1 MLYHL
6 IQFVTDNIKNS
17 FHLPRQKYYILKK
30 KLQLSEGVVWIWI
43 FLVKH
48 SIARSKLLKYR
59 DRFMT
64 IFSCELFINSNIVNP
79 FFQFLNF
86 TINQLSEEIQSKC
99 SVVEMTKTE
108 FADRNP
114 NNGYL
119 YKETVGWIFMHKK
132 KFNTGV

>member
-1 MLYHL
+1 M
-6 IQFVTDNIKNS
+6 
-17 FHLPRQKYYILKK
+17 KY
-30 KLQLSEGVVWIWI
+30 G
-43 FLVKH
+43 
-48 SIARSKLLKYR
+48 

-119 YKETVGWIFMHKK
+119 YNETVGWIFMHKK
-132 KFNTGV
+132 KFNTGD